1 MDVESRLARQNQPFF
16 RKPKATRSGVRSFT
30 GFPVG
35 CSLQLSQFD
44 VEQRLAVYFYGL
56 PSNRLILFRAV
67 VRASGDDLDD
77 VLLVFFAAV
86 MHLDFVIDAFIL
98 E

>member
-1 MDVESRLARQNQPFF
+1 MWNRGLLFISM
-16 RKPKATRSGVRSFT
+16 
-30 GFPVG
+30 
-35 CSLQLSQFD
+35 
-44 VEQRLAVYFYGL
+44 AV